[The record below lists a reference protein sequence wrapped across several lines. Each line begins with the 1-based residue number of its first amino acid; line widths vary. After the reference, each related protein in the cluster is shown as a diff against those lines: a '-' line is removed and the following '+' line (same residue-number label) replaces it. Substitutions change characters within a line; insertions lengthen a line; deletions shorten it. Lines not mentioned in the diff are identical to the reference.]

1 VTRRCF
7 CIADKNPTTVLSK
20 QHMQPLLTL
29 AMVGKRGQQTDAAKA
44 IRALSPFGD
53 SLLFRPSL
61 AEWFPDYCSAV

>member
-1 VTRRCF
+1 M
-7 CIADKNPTTVLSK
+7 VLSK

-53 SLLFRPSL
+53 PLLLFRTHFT
-61 AEWFPDYCSAV
+61 EWFPDYCCESTRN